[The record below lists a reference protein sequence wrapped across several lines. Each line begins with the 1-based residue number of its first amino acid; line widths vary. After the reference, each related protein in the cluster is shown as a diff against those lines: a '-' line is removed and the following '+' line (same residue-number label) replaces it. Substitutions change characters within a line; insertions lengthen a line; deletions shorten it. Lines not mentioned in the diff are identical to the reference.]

1 MHKILIRQ
9 SNERES
15 YQGARYQHNNRMKH
29 NPNNA
34 RDTGVTVELKRIL
47 MCEIR
52 AQQSNERE
60 F

>member
-1 MHKILIRQ
+1 MHKILTRQ

-15 YQGARYQHNNRMKH
+15 YQGTRYQHNNQMKD

-34 RDTGVTVELKRIL
+34 RDTGVTIELKRIL

-52 AQQSNERE
+52 A
-60 F
+60 